1 MKIKKRAQA
10 WGLDIII
17 ASGLFMIALI
27 LFYFYAI
34 NYSNEAGK
42 SYDDLI
48 YQGNVVA
55 DTILSEGFPEDWTN
69 STVIVPGVLV
79 EGRIDD
85 SKLELFYNLTNN
97 DYNRTL
103 KLLNTNYNFFM
114 NLSTGIVINGNY
126 VDGIGTLS
134 ANPDNLIRIDRFI
147 IYKDNPAV
155 LSLYI
160 WN

>member
-1 MKIKKRAQA
+1 MITKKRAQA
-10 WGLDIII
+10 WGLDLII
-17 ASGLFMIALI
+17 ASSLFMIALV
-27 LFYFYAI
+27 LFYFYSI

-55 DTILSEGFPEDWTN
+55 NTILSEGFPENWTD
-69 STVIVPGVLV
+69 STVVVPGVLV
-79 EGRIDD
+79 DGRIDD
-85 SKLELFYNLTNN
+85 FKLELFYNLTNN
-97 DYNRTL
+97 NYNRTL
-103 KLLNTNYNFFM
+103 KLLNANYNFFM
-114 NLSTGIVINGNY
+114 NLSTGIIINGNY

-147 IYKDNPAV
+147 IYKNNPAV